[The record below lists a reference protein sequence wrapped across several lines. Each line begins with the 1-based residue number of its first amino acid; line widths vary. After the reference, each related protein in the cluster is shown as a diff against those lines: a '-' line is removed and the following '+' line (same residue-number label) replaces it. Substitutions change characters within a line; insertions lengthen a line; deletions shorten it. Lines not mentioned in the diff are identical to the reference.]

1 MSTKEMKEIRA
12 EKAKAKYQANPKTE
26 QLRKFLF
33 RVNKGIIPTMM
44 SMKKYGFTL
53 DAVNKIRDDAGL
65 DPIENHSIKGYR
77 REQMN
82 LMITDTNEVLK
93 SVIPNVHVF
102 ESMKKSANSDKPVT
116 VQHIDLSA
124 NITLDVYLECL
135 RNKPVSAST
144 VDIYEKRLRPIL
156 IKLGWTKNKS
166 IVGYLKNFE
175 KVSKIIES
183 TYNSK
188 KGKSDDLLAPGTNK
202 MSYQSISVGLHKKA
216 CPPFVAQMG
225 PEAVKKY
232 TAKTSSFIQD
242 TVEDRRDRVQN
253 KKYVKWEDILKVV
266 DDKII
271 NNENVKLEDK
281 VFWQIYTGLGGSPRT
296 GTFLKLNIVDTMA
309 DTEDETKNYYV
320 KDSQTIISNVHK
332 TGKNHDGEAIIE
344 DLRQYPALAKNI
356 KQLAEEKKIEKKKMI
371 FKFGQNAASPK
382 WHKLFG
388 DDEKGA
394 SMNNWYLR
402 HSNATWALRK
412 EMSGHLDIF
421 AQSLKI
427 NAHSEKTARD
437 YYAPSKKTMLEE
449 EAAANN
455 VEEVVVKKKKAVVKK
470 VAAPVPRKTAMV
482 AAVVQKEVR
491 KNTRA
496 DAIVN
501 IVKAMKQA
509 PPIQKAV
516 VINEPQPDVRRSTRE
531 KAFTTI
537 KRGDHVIMR
546 R

>member
-1 MSTKEMKEIRA
+1 MKEIRA

-26 QLRKFLF
+26 QLRKNLF
-33 RVNKGIIPTMM
+33 RVNKGIIPTMT

-53 DAVNKIRDDAGL
+53 DAINKIRHDVDL

-82 LMITDTNEVLK
+82 LMITDKNEVLK

-102 ESMKKSANSDKPVT
+102 ESIKKSANSDKPVT
-116 VQHIDLSA
+116 IQHIDLSA

-144 VDIYEKRLRPIL
+144 VDIYEKRLTPIL

-188 KGKSDDLLAPGTNK
+188 KGKTNDPLAPGTKK
-202 MSYQSISVGLHKKA
+202 MSYQSISVGLHKNA
-216 CPPFVAQMG
+216 CPPFVVQMG

-266 DDKII
+266 NDKII
-271 NNENVKLEDK
+271 NNVDVKLEDK
-281 VFWQIYTGLGGSPRT
+281 VFWQIYTGMGGSPRT
-296 GTFLKLNIVDTMA
+296 GTFLKLNVVDTMA

-320 KDSQTIISNVHK
+320 KDIQTIIANVHK
-332 TGKNHDGEAIIE
+332 TGKNNNGEAIIE
-344 DLRQYPALAKNI
+344 DLTKYPALAKNI
-356 KQLAEEKKIEKKKMI
+356 KQLAEEKKIQKKNII
-371 FKFGQNAASPK
+371 FKFGQNAASDK
-382 WHKLFG
+382 WKNLFG
-388 DDEKGA
+388 KDEEGA
-394 SMNNWYLR
+394 TMNNWYLR
-402 HSNATWALRK
+402 HSNTIWSIRK
-412 EMSGHLDIF
+412 DDPDIF
-421 AQSLKI
+421 AQSLRI

-449 EAAANN
+449 EAAVNN
-455 VEEVVVKKKKAVVKK
+455 VEEVVVKKKKAVVAKPKK
-470 VAAPVPRKTAMV
+470 VAMVAPVVVP
-482 AAVVQKEVR
+482 VVQKEVR

-496 DAIVN
+496 EAIDK
-501 IVKAMKQA
+501 IVKAIIPK
-509 PPIQKAV
+509 KAV
-516 VINEPQPDVRRSTRE
+516 VIKEIPISQNRRSQRN
-531 KAFTTI
+531 K
-537 KRGDHVIMR
+537 K
-546 R
+546 